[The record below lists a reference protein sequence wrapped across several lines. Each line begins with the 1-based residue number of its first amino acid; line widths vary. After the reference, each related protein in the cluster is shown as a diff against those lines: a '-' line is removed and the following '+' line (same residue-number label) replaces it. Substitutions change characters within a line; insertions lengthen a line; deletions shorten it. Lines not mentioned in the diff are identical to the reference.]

1 MAAGR
6 ILKTNWMRIPGIY
19 SRTAR
24 EDLNY
29 MADFI
34 NRLQMER
41 ARGGTRGGAQV
52 NQQWI
57 CVAIG
62 ASGVTLTGTSS
73 TTVTWGTLY
82 GRSPGCYWSAGTP
95 EHIQIA
101 DDSAW
106 YDLSFVGYFEGVNGG
121 AVGDLGHVQVA
132 WSSDD
137 VVVCEPVK
145 SSHIFTDADG
155 MGYYYMA
162 ISAAGVLHTEQ
173 MAYWDSDN
181 SSRMVDLN
189 FAYTSSTGPGEV
201 ILWGTAIITRLL
213 TQGDEVAT

>member
-1 MAAGR
+1 MATGR
-6 ILKTNWMRIPGIY
+6 ILKTDWMRIPGIY

-41 ARGGTRGGAQV
+41 ARGGMRGGGDG

-62 ASGVTLTGTSS
+62 AAGNTLTGTDS
-73 TTVTWGTLY
+73 TTVVFGELY
-82 GRSPGCYWSAGTP
+82 GHSPGCYWAAGTP
-95 EHIQIA
+95 DHIQIA
-101 DDSAW
+101 DDGAW
-106 YDLSFVGYFEGVNGG
+106 YNLSFVGYYEGINGG
-121 AVGDLGHVQVA
+121 SDGDTGHVQVA

-145 SSHIFTDADG
+145 SSFVFGPGGT
-155 MGYYYMA
+155 GYYYMA
-162 ISAAGVLHTEQ
+162 VSASGVLHTEQ

-189 FAYTSSTGPGEV
+189 FAFTSSTGPGTV
-201 ILWGTAIITRLL
+201 VLWGTAIITRLL